1 MRIGLDIADA
11 VVSAGA
17 KGFLIT
23 FKNNRGN
30 PVGHLRVKESSFEWH
45 KGANRVGRGR
55 KIAVDDLVA
64 SLEQS
69 TGGAAPAKKAAAPA
83 KKAAAPA
90 RRAAVKRAT
99 PAKKA
104 AKPAAKKAAKKAVKK
119 AATPAKRSSS
129 RAVDVK
135 AVREWA
141 QKRGLEVSS
150 RGRLPQTVVQQYR
163 KAHR

>member
-55 KIAVDDLVA
+55 RIAVDDLVA

-69 TGGAAPAKKAAAPA
+69 TGGAAPAKKAATPVR
-83 KKAAAPA
+83 A
-90 RRAAVKRAT
+90 RRAAVKKAA

-104 AKPAAKKAAKKAVKK
+104 AKPAAKKAVKK
-119 AATPAKRSSS
+119 AATPAKRASS

-135 AVREWA
+135 AVRAWA
-141 QKRGLEVSS
+141 QKRGLEVSA
-150 RGRLPQTVVQQYR
+150 RGRLSQTVLQQYR
-163 KAHR
+163 KSHR